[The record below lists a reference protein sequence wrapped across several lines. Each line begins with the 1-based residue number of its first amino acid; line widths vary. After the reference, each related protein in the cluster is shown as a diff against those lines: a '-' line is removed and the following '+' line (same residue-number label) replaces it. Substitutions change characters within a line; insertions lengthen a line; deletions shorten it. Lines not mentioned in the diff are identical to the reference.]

1 MKKVIFYALALMVSG
16 LSLQS
21 CSTSDK
27 DLQTNVQNELR
38 KRTNQV
44 TATVNNGVA
53 TLQGTVNTDA
63 ERFSV
68 DSIARSVK
76 NIKSVVNNTTVKA
89 AAPVVQIDN
98 DGTIRSSIT
107 SALTAAGYNTVLVE
121 VKDGEVTL
129 SGNLKRADLQKVMQI
144 ANEANVRKVTN
155 NIDLK

>member
-27 DLQTNVQNELR
+27 DLQANVQSELR

-76 NIKSVVNNTTVKA
+76 NIKSVINNTTVKA

-98 DGTIRSSIT
+98 DATIRTSIT